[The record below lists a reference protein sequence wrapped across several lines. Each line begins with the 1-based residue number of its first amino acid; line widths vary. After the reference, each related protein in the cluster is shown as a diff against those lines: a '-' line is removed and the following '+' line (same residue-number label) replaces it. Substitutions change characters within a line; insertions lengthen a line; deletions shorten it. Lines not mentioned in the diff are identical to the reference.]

1 MKVKVIFIGTAG
13 FAVPALRSVA
23 GDHRV
28 ELVITQP
35 DRPSGRGMEPSQSPV
50 KKEALK
56 LDLPVFQPENIN
68 SEESLARVSEIDPKA
83 FVLAAYG
90 QKISGEFLDLVEWPV
105 NIHGS
110 ILPKYR
116 GAAPI
121 NWAVIRGEEVTGVTT
136 IFMDEGLDSGPIL
149 LKEKTDVKE
158 NETAGELH
166 DRLADMG
173 GDLILK
179 TLTGLEEGTVEPTPQ
194 QGEPSF
200 APKLDRED
208 GLIDW
213 SRASQDVHN
222 HIRGTYPWP
231 GAYTYLEGEQKIK
244 VCRTQNLGPLQGNLL
259 ERLPLR
265 KESKNADAGEI
276 IDSGSLGLVV
286 KCGDDTAVKITGIKP
301 SSKCEMSGTDFVNG
315 YHIEIGDKFVKPE

>member
-1 MKVKVIFIGTAG
+1 MKTIFIGTAG
-13 FAVPALRSVA
+13 FAVPSLHSVA
-23 GDHRV
+23 REQSV

-50 KKEALK
+50 KKEALE
-56 LDLPVFQPENIN
+56 LDLPVFQPENVN
-68 SEESLARVSEIDPKA
+68 SNESLKKVDEINPQA

-90 QKISGEFLDLVEWPV
+90 QKISRRFLDLVNWPV
-105 NIHGS
+105 NVHS
-110 ILPKYR
+110 SLLPKYR

-121 NWAVIRGEEVTGVTT
+121 NWAIIRGEKVTGVTT
-136 IFMDEGLDSGPIL
+136 IFMDEGLDSGPVL
-149 LKEKTDVKE
+149 LKEKTEIGE

-166 DRLADMG
+166 DRLAELG
-173 GDLILK
+173 GNLILE
-179 TLTGLEEGTVEPTPQ
+179 TLTDLEAGTVEPTPQ
-194 QGEPSF
+194 EGEPSF
-200 APKLDRED
+200 APKLNRED
-208 GLIDW
+208 GLINW
-213 SRASQDVHN
+213 SQPSLDVHN

-244 VCRTQNLGPLQGNLL
+244 ICRSKNLGQLQGKLL
-259 ERLPLR
+259 ERLPL
-265 KESKNADAGEI
+265 KERSKKADPGEI

-286 KCGDDTAVKITGIKP
+286 KCDDNTAIKLTGVKP